1 MGVVVGSK
9 TFRIIAHCAFFVP
22 CMLTPRMCGQKIVFV
37 QLFMRLNFHCQFK
50 SFNIK
55 NTKQQAPKQCSRIFS
70 TAKKNGV
77 NCILQK
83 KRDTTAFSTMHE
95 KKHNNLKICI
105 EERYSLDKYSIALH
119 THKHIGT
126 GTGTLAAGA
135 RQQWKERG
143 RLGACMRQ
151 RQRRRRHTETW
162 IDRERAREKE
172 IYRPIYTNTCKHG
185 NRGRMPFNKFFAVSR
200 V

>member
-1 MGVVVGSK
+1 MIRQH
-9 TFRIIAHCAFFVP
+9 FQQC
-22 CMLTPRMCGQKIVFV
+22 
-37 QLFMRLNFHCQFK
+37 
-50 SFNIK
+50 
-55 NTKQQAPKQCSRIFS
+55 TK
-70 TAKKNGV
+70 
-77 NCILQK
+77 
-83 KRDTTAFSTMHE
+83 

-200 V
+200 VWDSISSRRKSVWRSERERERQRKWTEKKRISQQQTYNACSLCM